1 MNMSSKDWWEYLK
14 WASSH
19 HLTEI
24 FPDAILSDSETDEY
38 EMHEER
44 LKWIDNHAIER
55 NEYRDRDDIFDM
67 FSKFTPSERR
77 REATEITVSPAP
89 ETSITLPP

>member
-1 MNMSSKDWWEYLK
+1 MSSKDWWEYLK

-55 NEYRDRDDIFDM
+55 NEYRDRDDIFDDIHVLAI
-67 FSKFTPSERR
+67 STYKLVKEKLN
-77 REATEITVSPAP
+77 A
-89 ETSITLPP
+89 